1 MKRMLIFFIA
11 SVELLFTS
19 CMNNEKPNSN
29 LPDESVTVGS
39 TLEEVTTEATTTTAE
54 STTVTTSE
62 ATTSEATTT
71 TTEAITTEAVEEKII
86 IYAPEPFD
94 VNADEYRFMYE
105 NLECVIDLEYFE
117 IEPDEFDIRKIEEY
131 PFEDDVDYP
140 NKRPITSLE
149 EATAYGVEI
158 FMQQGLFTPD
168 EPTWLLLAV
177 MRDEVNDAWGV
188 SFSPAPLCPGLGV
201 EYTFYSDGGGI
212 VSSYY
217 E

>member
-1 MKRMLIFFIA
+1 MKQAFRLFIILTA
-11 SVELLFTS
+11 ALLFTA
-19 CMNNEKPNSN
+19 CGNARQKGIA
-29 LPDESVTVGS
+29 PDVSVP
-39 TLEEVTTEATTTTAE
+39 TEAPEAPTSSTASGPPSPTE
-54 STTVTTSE
+54 K
-62 ATTSEATTT
+62 ATEVS
-71 TTEAITTEAVEEKII
+71 TEAKII
-86 IYAPEPFD
+86 VYAPEPFD
-94 VNADEYRFMYE
+94 VNAGEYRFMYE

-117 IEPDEFDIRKIEEY
+117 IEPDEFDIREIEEY
-131 PFEDDVDYP
+131 PFKDDVDYP
-140 NKRPITSLE
+140 NKRPITSPE
-149 EATAYGVEI
+149 EATVYGVEI
-158 FMQQGLFTPD
+158 FMQHGWFTSD